1 MKVLFWIFVAIG
13 CVYVFYTGAMA
24 LWSYLEITSVVEE
37 VVNER
42 ATRTDRQVLASRVRD
57 DIAKKVAASGINV
70 DERAISVSDEGKTL
84 EVSVRW
90 SWPVIV
96 YQERQYL
103 AVPLKHRARLSWFP
117 TGAESALGLGLAN
130 QLRHMVSV
138 LARRRQR
145 DELLPGADRSGHVAL
160 GLVEHLPPIEERRQ
174 VVRVDRERALEDL
187 ERTIGVVG
195 PPAERQDQAEMGRRV
210 HVVRVA
216 LEDGLVGRNRL
227 VVASLGEARAGGLQ
241 HAAKHFRG

>member
-103 AVPLKHRARLSWFP
+103 AVPLKH
-117 TGAESALGLGLAN
+117 
-130 QLRHMVSV
+130 
-138 LARRRQR
+138 
-145 DELLPGADRSGHVAL
+145 
-160 GLVEHLPPIEERRQ
+160 
-174 VVRVDRERALEDL
+174 
-187 ERTIGVVG
+187 ERTFVV
-195 PPAERQDQAEMGRRV
+195 PDRR
-210 HVVRVA
+210 
-216 LEDGLVGRNRL
+216 
-227 VVASLGEARAGGLQ
+227 
-241 HAAKHFRG
+241 